1 MSQPRTEVTGWV
13 GWVWYAAIMLM
24 IVGGFNIVQ
33 GIIALADDNFA
44 VSISGGLL
52 VFNVTAWGWVHVIGG
67 VIMLLTGIGLWN
79 GQAWAR
85 VLGVIVAALNALV
98 QLTIM
103 PAYPFWAVLM
113 IALNVVVI
121 YAIVVHGQEA
131 KVA

>member
-1 MSQPRTEVTGWV
+1 MSGYRTEVTGWV
-13 GWVWYAAIMLM
+13 GWVSFAAVMLM
-24 IVGGFNIVQ
+24 FVGVFDIVQ
-33 GIIALADDNFA
+33 GIIALADDDFA
-44 VSISGGLL
+44 VAISGGLL

-67 VIMLLTGIGLWN
+67 AILLVVGIGLAS
-79 GQAWAR
+79 GQWWAR
-85 VLGVIVAALNALV
+85 VVGVIVAALNALA

-103 PAYPFWAVLM
+103 PSYPFWATLM